1 MKYTIKYD
9 DCSDLYMMNGV
20 PARFIGEHLRE
31 IAEVNEVEFIP
42 HSESHLLAIIQEAGI
57 EVELLESDGS
67 PMTY

>member
-31 IAEVNEVEFIP
+31 IAEVNEIEFIP
-42 HSESHLLAIIQEAGI
+42 HSESHLLAIIQGSGI
-57 EVELLESDGS
+57 EVELLESDDS